1 MCSDNAVRE
10 PELWGQPGWAAGPGS
25 AILSAEAPHKSSN
38 PSDYVC
44 TSSYGKGDR
53 KSDLPW
59 CCEDEL
65 DGISQAQGRLSTYG
79 LAFDS
84 YLLSLC

>member
-1 MCSDNAVRE
+1 MCSDGAVRE

-25 AILSAEAPHKSSN
+25 AILSAEPLINHLIPLTVPVLPHMER
-38 PSDYVC
+38 
-44 TSSYGKGDR
+44 GDR

-65 DGISQAQGRLSTYG
+65 DGISQAHVYGRISTYV
-79 LAFDS
+79 
-84 YLLSLC
+84 